1 MDAFFQN
8 IYSDASA
15 VVSIPCKSSST
26 PKHNAARL
34 NSSESLLNSSSHC
47 MANLD
52 ISKDSCLLKQ
62 NAFLNEAKVIDST
75 TGSFPSNI
83 FYDTSNAIEILDEY
97 IENDSSLHTDSL
109 TPLV

>member
-1 MDAFFQN
+1 
-8 IYSDASA
+8 
-15 VVSIPCKSSST
+15 
-26 PKHNAARL
+26 
-34 NSSESLLNSSSHC
+34 

-52 ISKDSCLLKQ
+52 ISKDPYLLKQ

-75 TGSFPSNI
+75 TGSFLSNI

-109 TPLV
+109 TQ